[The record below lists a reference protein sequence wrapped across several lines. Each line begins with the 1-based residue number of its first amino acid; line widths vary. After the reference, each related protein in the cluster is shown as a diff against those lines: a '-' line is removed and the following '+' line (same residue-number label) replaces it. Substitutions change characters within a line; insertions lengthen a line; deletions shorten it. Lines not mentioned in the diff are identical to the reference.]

1 MGPGIEC
8 KDYRKEI
15 ANSNIA
21 AIVAQKE
28 DKKRIAEVSVMYLYH
43 DYRYVIVSTKRDRHT
58 RFKCTEIGL
67 FRAPDLIHGLTDKH
81 N

>member
-28 DKKRIAEVSVMYLYH
+28 DKKRKAEVSVMYLYH
-43 DYRYVIVSTKRDRHT
+43 DYRYVIVSTKRDRHWRVQRASCREVVIAI
-58 RFKCTEIGL
+58 RFY
-67 FRAPDLIHGLTDKH
+67 
-81 N
+81 